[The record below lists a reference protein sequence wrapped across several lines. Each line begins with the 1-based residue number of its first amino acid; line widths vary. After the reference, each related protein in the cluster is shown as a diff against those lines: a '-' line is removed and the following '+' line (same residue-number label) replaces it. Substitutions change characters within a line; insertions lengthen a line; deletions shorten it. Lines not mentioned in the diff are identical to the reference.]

1 MGMRKDIKVRVLK
14 AVEGQRPNGTFD
26 YRYTDA
32 KGKRRV
38 IYAKTLDELRQKE
51 TELQKDI
58 LDGIDHDAGE
68 ITVVELAE
76 KYMNLRRDLKQNSI
90 RAYQTGLNRIRNS
103 TFGKRRIKTVKKS
116 DAIAY
121 LISFHDQG
129 LKQNTIGIIHN
140 LLRPAFEMAVE
151 DDAIRKNPFK
161 LTLSEYIPDD
171 EKRRESL
178 TKAHQKLYLS
188 FIQEYGNGNYYDDIL
203 ILLNTGLRV
212 SELYGLTKA
221 DIDLNKRYIRIDKQL
236 CRTADK
242 PYFITEPKTKS
253 GFRNIPLTDEVC
265 WAFQRVLENR
275 PRPKVEKIVDGY
287 GGFLFLDKDGK
298 PKVGMHL
305 QNYMRQMQKKLVGQ
319 YGKIMPSVT
328 PHVLRHTFC
337 TNMAMAGID
346 AKSLQTIMGHSNI
359 SVTYDIYTHV
369 DYETVERA
377 FFKAAATL

>member
-1 MGMRKDIKVRVLK
+1 MGKRKDSKGRVLK
-14 AVEGQRPNGTFD
+14 TGEWQRSNGTYD

-32 KGKRRV
+32 KGKRRDF
-38 IYAKTLDELRQKE
+38 YAKTLDELRQKE
-51 TELQKDI
+51 IQIHKDK
-58 LDGIDHDAGE
+58 LDGIDSAAGD
-68 ITVVELAE
+68 ITVIELVE
-76 KYMNLRRDLKQNSI
+76 KYMNLRRGLKQNSI
-90 RAYQTGLNRIRNS
+90 RAYQTGINRIKAIP
-103 TFGKRRIKTVKKS
+103 FGERRINTVKKS

-121 LISFHDQG
+121 LISFHDKG
-129 LKQNTIGIIHN
+129 LKQNTVGIIHN

-151 DDAIRKNPFK
+151 DGAIQKNPFK
-161 LTLSEYIPDD
+161 FTLSEYIPDD
-171 EKRRESL
+171 EKPQDSL
-178 TKAHQKLYLS
+178 TKTHQKLYLS

-242 PYFITEPKTKS
+242 LYFITDPKTKN
-253 GFRNIPLTDEVC
+253 GFRTIPLTDEAC

-275 PRPKVEKIVDGY
+275 PRLKVEKIVDGY
-287 GGFLFLDKDGK
+287 CGFLFLDKGGK
-298 PKVGMHL
+298 PKVGMHH
-305 QNYMRQMQKKLVGQ
+305 QNYMRQMQKKFVGQ

-359 SVTYDIYTHV
+359 SVTYDVYTHV

-377 FFKAAATL
+377 FF